1 MAKRRGNRG
10 GSRRGRAGSPKECCP
25 RGALLCPER
34 YSDALLRE
42 TAMRLNAILALCRA
56 RRFQA
61 ISFVLDLWRTMARMT
76 LKDVLY
82 GRPPEDPRRA

>member
-10 GSRRGRAGSPKECCP
+10 GIRRGKTKSPKECCP
-25 RGALLCPER
+25 REALLCPEK
-34 YSDALLRE
+34 YTDDLLRE

-56 RRFQA
+56 RRFQS

-76 LKDVLY
+76 LKDVLF
-82 GRPPEDPRRA
+82 GCPPQDPRRA